1 VRLSKQRVFL
11 ERPSVGRERDYLDAV
26 HRSRELHRGLVT
38 AAANPS
44 EYRDYLRRTRR
55 ESQEAFFVVAA
66 ETQELA
72 GVVNINDIV
81 RERERSGRLGYY
93 AFVPH
98 AGTGCM
104 REGLLHVIRLAFLE
118 LGLHRLEANV
128 QPANLRS
135 IALVAGL
142 GFQREGDLR
151 GYLKIGGRWRD
162 HERWSLL
169 ATDWRATP
177 SLRRATARVAERQS
191 GRVDGFAEHE

>member
-1 VRLSKQRVFL
+1 MSLAPPRVHL
-11 ERPSVGRERDYLDAV
+11 ERPSTRRERDYLDAA

-44 EYRDYLRRTRR
+44 EYRDYLRRTQR
-55 ESQEAFFVVAA
+55 ESQEAFFVVA
-66 ETQELA
+66 TDSQELA

-81 RERERSGRLGYY
+81 REQEQSGRLGYY

-104 REGLLHVIRLAFLE
+104 REGLLHVVRLAFLE
-118 LGLHRLEANV
+118 VGLDRLEANV
-128 QPANLRS
+128 QPGNHRS

-142 GFQREGDLR
+142 GFQREGELR

-169 ATDWRATP
+169 ATDWRAKP
-177 SLRRATARVAERQS
+177 SLGRAAARVAER
-191 GRVDGFAEHE
+191 